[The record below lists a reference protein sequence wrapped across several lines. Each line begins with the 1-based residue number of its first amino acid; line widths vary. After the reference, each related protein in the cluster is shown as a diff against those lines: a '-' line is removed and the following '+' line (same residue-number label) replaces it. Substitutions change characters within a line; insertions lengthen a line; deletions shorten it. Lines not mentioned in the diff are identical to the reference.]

1 MFSRTTALVALA
13 ALLAFLA
20 VTGLLNA
27 GRMDEL
33 VND

>member
-1 MFSRTTALVALA
+1 MFSRTTALVAVA
-13 ALLAFLA
+13 AFVAFLA
-20 VTGLLNA
+20 VTGLLTA